1 MPRALRP
8 ARAGGPRRRRISLEG
23 ARMKIKHSSKPY
35 HLMMMPGTLFL
46 VVFNVIPIVG
56 LVIAFQRY
64 NPVAPFFGLASEF
77 VGLKNFKTIFAMHP
91 DSRQVIVNTLII
103 AVSKIVGSLVVPVVF
118 ALLLNECLRKG
129 LKRLIQTVVYLPHF
143 LSWVIVGA
151 MFRQIFSAT
160 GIVNS
165 LMQSL
170 NVLTEPI
177 MFMASNAWF
186 RPIVIF
192 TDIWKGFGYSAVVYI
207 AAITA
212 IDMNLY
218 EAADIDGAGRWQKM
232 GYITI
237 PSIMPTIILM
247 TTLALGNV
255 LNAGSDQILNMY
267 NPIVYQTGD
276 ILDTFVYRIGLV
288 NLQFHLATAVGLTKS
303 VISML
308 LIIASYKLA
317 DRFAGYRIF

>member
-1 MPRALRP
+1 
-8 ARAGGPRRRRISLEG
+8 
-23 ARMKIKHSSKPY
+23 
-35 HLMMMPGTLFL
+35 MMMPGTLFL
-46 VVFNVIPIVG
+46 VVFGVIPIIG

-64 NPVAPFFGLASEF
+64 NPVAPFFGLGSEF
-77 VGLKNFKTIFAMHP
+77 VGLKNFNTIFVMHP
-91 DSRQVIVNTLII
+91 DSRQVIINTLII
-103 AVSKIVGSLVVPVVF
+103 AIAKIIGSLIVPVVF

-151 MFRQIFSAT
+151 MFRQIFSVT
-160 GIVNS
+160 GIFNTV
-165 LMQSL
+165 LQSL
-170 NVLTEPI
+170 KVVAEPVI
-177 MFMASNAWF
+177 FMASNTWF

-247 TTLALGNV
+247 STLALGNV

-267 NPIVYQTGD
+267 NPIVYRTGD
-276 ILDTFVYRIGLV
+276 ILDTFVYRIGLI

-308 LIIASYKLA
+308 LIIVSYKLA